1 MTETEKN
8 DDFLKLCKLFNLS
21 PYHWRWELHVEDGVI
36 LTNFEEDPLK
46 ESFRIGGPFQPSVAC
61 TRLAAMISLA
71 AGKHD
76 DALRWA
82 HAAGT
87 RVDLLQAE
95 IRLILAGRKPARRPL
110 WVRDMRVVD
119 LEEKKKADAAL
130 ARARAARAEKAKTKT
145 ALH

>member
-8 DDFLKLCKLFNLS
+8 NDFLKLCELFQLS
-21 PYHWRWELHVEDGVI
+21 PFHWRWELHVEDGVI

-46 ESFRIGGPFQPSVAC
+46 ESFLIGGPFQPSVAC
-61 TRLAAMISLA
+61 ARLAAMISLA

-87 RVDLLQAE
+87 RVELLQAE
-95 IRLILAGRKPARRPL
+95 IRLILAGRKPARRPPGI
-110 WVRDMRVVD
+110 REMRVVD
-119 LEEKKKADAAL
+119 PEEQKKSDAAL
-130 ARARAARAEKAKTKT
+130 ARARAARAEKTV
-145 ALH
+145 LH

>member
-1 MTETEKN
+1 MTEKD

-21 PYHWRWELHVEDGVI
+21 PFHWRWELHVEDGTI
-36 LTNFEEDPLK
+36 ESTMEEDPLK
-46 ESFRIGGPFQPSVAC
+46 ESFRIGGPFSPSSAC

-82 HAAGT
+82 HQAGT

-95 IRLILAGRKPARRPL
+95 IRLILAGRKPARRPPGI
-110 WVRDMRVVD
+110 REMRVVD
-119 LEEKKKADAAL
+119 PEEQK
-130 ARARAARAEKAKTKT
+130 
-145 ALH
+145 

>member
-1 MTETEKN
+1 MTEKD

-21 PYHWRWELHVEDGVI
+21 PYHWRWELHVEDGTI
-36 LTNFEEDPLK
+36 LSTLEEDPLK
-46 ESFRIGGPFQPSVAC
+46 ESFRIGGPFSPSIGC

-82 HAAGT
+82 HQAGT

-95 IRLILAGRKPARRPL
+95 IRLILAGRKPARRPPGI
-110 WVRDMRVVD
+110 REMRVVD
-119 LEEKKKADAAL
+119 PEERKKSEAAV
-130 ARARAARAEKAKTKT
+130 ARVRAARAEKAKTVM
-145 ALH
+145 H

>member
-8 DDFLKLCKLFNLS
+8 DDFLKLCELFQLS
-21 PYHWRWELHVEDGVI
+21 PFHWRWQLSVEDGVI

-46 ESFRIGGPFQPSVAC
+46 ESFRIGGPFQPSIAC

-71 AGKHD
+71 AGKLD

-82 HAAGT
+82 HEAGT
-87 RVDLLQAE
+87 RVDILQAE

-110 WVRDMRVVD
+110 WVREMMVVGAD
-119 LEEKKKADAAL
+119 EKKKADAAL
-130 ARARAARAEKAKTKT
+130 ARARAARAERAKTV
-145 ALH
+145 LH